1 MKTIT
6 IEHETDTAHRLVSH
20 KGKCNNL
27 HGHRY
32 RYVITIEAK
41 GSIEDGDGTFVDFYD
56 FKRAV
61 REFLD
66 DLLDHGTFLWNCS
79 ENTRI
84 ETALVLSECK
94 VIMVPF
100 EPTVEN
106 MVSWLAAQLDNIEPL
121 KGRLVQLTIY
131 ETPTNYCTWALDNCR
146 CLELVKKQE
155 VRK

>member
-20 KGKCNNL
+20 KGKCHNL

-32 RYVITIEAK
+32 KYVITIEAK

-56 FKRAV
+56 FKKVV

-66 DLLDHGTFLWNCS
+66 DLLDHGTLLWDCV
-79 ENTRI
+79 ENTHI
-84 ETALVLSECK
+84 LAALELSGSK
-94 VIMVPF
+94 AVKVPF

-106 MVSWLAAQLDNIEPL
+106 MVSWLALGLDHLGPI
-121 KGRLVQLTIY
+121 KGRLVQLMIY
-131 ETPTNYCTWALDNCR
+131 ETPTNYCTWTLDNCR
-146 CLELVKKQE
+146 CLELSKQKE
-155 VRK
+155 VHV